1 MYSSTLWCEYRNNE
15 SILNISLD
23 AVSVQLM
30 LDDLMSQ
37 EVDDL
42 QPHKSVFDMAK
53 PRNVSGVISIP
64 KPVISSINN
73 WYHSTDEKH
82 DFSSMRE
89 FLV

>member
-1 MYSSTLWCEYRNNE
+1 MT
-15 SILNISLD
+15 
-23 AVSVQLM
+23 
-30 LDDLMSQ
+30 
-37 EVDDL
+37 L